1 MGLVHTGIRSK
12 LGVEKVRKTTMVG
25 MDIKCAHREAG
36 LLPTRGRRNFISE
49 TAAGT
54 QALNHATSE
63 NDITDFNQLSKSL
76 IAGAVSA
83 NFDKDIGDGYDSDL
97 DSEDPDRPLTITIPP
112 SNSAIPSLHATQAKK
127 TCIPLE
133 ILFDYPTGTDLPS
146 EGMNLFWSG
155 GIENLEKEME
165 TYELLISSDEN
176 SDGIQFEN
184 PTTLVDLDII

>member
-83 NFDKDIGDGYDSDL
+83 NFDKDIGDGYDSK
-97 DSEDPDRPLTITIPP
+97 DPDRPLTITIPP
-112 SNSAIPSLHATQAKK
+112 LNSAIPLLHATQAKK

-133 ILFDYPTGTDLPS
+133 ILFDYPTSTDLPL
-146 EGMNLFWSG
+146 EGMNLFWSR

-184 PTTLVDLDII
+184 PTMLVDLDII